1 MATELAKAYVQ
12 IIPSAEGISGRL
24 SQIMGGE
31 ASSAG
36 NSAGAALGGNLIG
49 KLKGLIAAAG
59 VGKLLTDTI
68 TQGSDLQQSIG
79 GIETLFKDSADTV
92 KKYAANA
99 YQTAGLSANEY
110 MQSVTGFSASLLQG
124 LGGDTAKAADVANMA
139 LTDMSD
145 NANKMG
151 TDMGSIQYAYQ
162 GFSKQNYTM
171 LDNLKLG
178 YGGTKTEMQRLLTDA
193 QKISGV
199 KYDMSNLSDVY
210 SAIHVIQGQLDITGT
225 TAKEAASTLSGSFA
239 SMKSAAQNVM
249 AQLTL
254 GQDAGPALQALAK
267 TVSTFLVGNL
277 LPAVWNILSG
287 LPSALLTFLQ
297 TMIPQLVTGI
307 MQFVPQLQQSIVQ
320 GAPQMLTMATQILQ
334 QLVDGFTANNGTMLK
349 SGTDML
355 NGIVSGILNNLP
367 QIVQTVSEMTGTF
380 LYSMVD
386 ALPSILES
394 GKSVLENLSSGI
406 QQNLPQIIVT
416 VGNLI
421 ATLLEALITHLPE
434 ILSAGFDL
442 IVALIKGIGTATPS
456 IITAMGQVSQS
467 IWDTLKNIDWA
478 QLGRDMIS
486 GIIAGI
492 SAMGGALWDAAKNVA
507 NSALSSIK
515 STLGIHSPSTVM
527 RDQVGKMMDAGIAEG
542 IEQNTKPISD
552 AMKNL
557 SDYTTGALQAEL
569 SVQAG
574 VTANAAAGSGYSAGR
589 QIIVNLSPTFYGYTQ
604 SDGAALVRD
613 LNRQLGRLSV

>member
-59 VGKLLTDTI
+59 IGKLLTDTI

-162 GFSKQNYTM
+162 GFAKQNYTM

-442 IVALIKGIGTATPS
+442 IVALIKGIGTAMPS

>member
-1 MATELAKAYVQ
+1 MATELAKAYVH

-239 SMKSAAQNVM
+239 SMKSC
-249 AQLTL
+249 L
-254 GQDAGPALQALAK
+254 
-267 TVSTFLVGNL
+267 
-277 LPAVWNILSG
+277 
-287 LPSALLTFLQ
+287 
-297 TMIPQLVTGI
+297 
-307 MQFVPQLQQSIVQ
+307 
-320 GAPQMLTMATQILQ
+320 
-334 QLVDGFTANNGTMLK
+334 
-349 SGTDML
+349 
-355 NGIVSGILNNLP
+355 
-367 QIVQTVSEMTGTF
+367 
-380 LYSMVD
+380 
-386 ALPSILES
+386 
-394 GKSVLENLSSGI
+394 
-406 QQNLPQIIVT
+406 
-416 VGNLI
+416 
-421 ATLLEALITHLPE
+421 
-434 ILSAGFDL
+434 
-442 IVALIKGIGTATPS
+442 
-456 IITAMGQVSQS
+456 
-467 IWDTLKNIDWA
+467 
-478 QLGRDMIS
+478 
-486 GIIAGI
+486 
-492 SAMGGALWDAAKNVA
+492 
-507 NSALSSIK
+507 
-515 STLGIHSPSTVM
+515 
-527 RDQVGKMMDAGIAEG
+527 
-542 IEQNTKPISD
+542 
-552 AMKNL
+552 
-557 SDYTTGALQAEL
+557 
-569 SVQAG
+569 
-574 VTANAAAGSGYSAGR
+574 NAASTA
-589 QIIVNLSPTFYGYTQ
+589 
-604 SDGAALVRD
+604 
-613 LNRQLGRLSV
+613 